1 MRSLKEKEMRGR
13 AGMTENCRPSELTDW
28 VCEACAGGFPKQS
41 DVSYKTRNSHL
52 TPQLALRHTIILQR
66 LEVRDAVTHSG
77 SLPEC
82 QQHH

>member
-1 MRSLKEKEMRGR
+1 
-13 AGMTENCRPSELTDW
+13 MTENSRPSELTDW
-28 VCEACAGGFPKQS
+28 VCEACAGVFQTA

-52 TPQLALRHTIILQR
+52 TPQLALRHTIILQGPGGER
-66 LEVRDAVTHSG
+66 RCHTFH